1 MISVN
6 VAIVGGGAAGLFAA
20 LYGSKVI
27 LKSNRVSAPPFPG
40 SAEILIF
47 EKMPRPGRKI
57 GLTGKGRCNLTN
69 TKPWEEFSRHIHPKA
84 DFFRSAFYNCSNAK
98 VMELFQEC
106 GLPLVEERGN
116 RVFPRSMRAI
126 DVIDTLVAACKE
138 GGIPICT
145 NTAIKEIQ
153 PLPDAAGEGAASR
166 SLPDAAGDGATSRSL
181 PDAAGDGV
189 ASRSLH
195 DAAGDGATSRSLP
208 DAAGDGVASRSL
220 LDAAAGCR
228 FLLIGEDGRPVAAAR
243 SVIIA
248 TGGLSY
254 PSTGSTGDGY
264 TFAKRLGHTVTPL
277 FPSLT
282 ALIPENY
289 DQMWQCI
296 GETLHL
302 KNVQLSL
309 KYEGNILASE
319 FGDADFTNGGIE
331 GPIGYK
337 LSRRA
342 IELLSTNPASQAAP
356 AKQTPMAPQVSQA
369 QQVSL
374 AKQAFS
380 AQQSAQAKQTPLA
393 PQVSQAS
400 QESGARVRSQ
410 PLQLILDLK
419 PAVSREELATRLS
432 SLIRSKGRTAANL
445 QALLREVM
453 PALLIRPFLFA
464 HPALPMDPVKI
475 AKELKS
481 WQFTITGYV
490 GYNRAVVTAGG
501 VSLSELS
508 KKNLESKLH
517 KGLFFAGEVIDMD
530 CDTGGYNLQMAFST
544 GALAMRGALEK

>member
-27 LKSNRVSAPPFPG
+27 LKSNRVSAPPSSG

-153 PLPDAAGEGAASR
+153 PLPDAACDGVASR
-166 SLPDAAGDGATSRSL
+166 SLL
-181 PDAAGDGV
+181 DAAGDGV

-289 DQMWQCI
+289 DQMWQCV

-342 IELLSTNPASQAAP
+342 VELLSTNPPSQAAP
-356 AKQTPMAPQVSQA
+356 AQQAPLAQQVSQA
-369 QQVSL
+369 QQVSP
-374 AKQAFS
+374 AQQAFS

-432 SLIRSKGRTAANL
+432 SLIRSKGRAAANL
-445 QALLREVM
+445 QALLKEVM
-453 PALLIRPFLFA
+453 PVLLIRPFLMV

>member
-27 LKSNRVSAPPFPG
+27 LKSNRVSAPPSPG

-153 PLPDAAGEGAASR
+153 PLPDAAGGSASR
-166 SLPDAAGDGATSRSL
+166 SLPDAAGGGA
-181 PDAAGDGV
+181 
-189 ASRSLH
+189 ASGSLH
-195 DAAGDGATSRSLP
+195 
-208 DAAGDGVASRSL
+208 
-220 LDAAAGCR
+220 DAAAGCR

-342 IELLSTNPASQAAP
+342 VELLSTNPASQVLP
-356 AKQTPMAPQVSQA
+356 AKQVSPA
-369 QQVSL
+369 Q
-374 AKQAFS
+374 
-380 AQQSAQAKQTPLA
+380 
-393 PQVSQAS
+393 QVSQAS

-432 SLIRSKGRTAANL
+432 SIIRSKGRAAANL

-453 PALLIRPFLFA
+453 PVLLIRPFLMV

>member
-27 LKSNRVSAPPFPG
+27 LKSNRVSAPPSSG

-153 PLPDAAGEGAASR
+153 PISAAAGTAASFALPDAAGGSDSRSLPDAAGEGAAS
-166 SLPDAAGDGATSRSL
+166 L
-181 PDAAGDGV
+181 
-189 ASRSLH
+189 SLH
-195 DAAGDGATSRSLP
+195 
-208 DAAGDGVASRSL
+208 
-220 LDAAAGCR
+220 DAAAGCR
-228 FLLIGEDGRPVAAAR
+228 FLLIGADGRPVAAAR

-264 TFAKRLGHTVTPL
+264 TFAKRLGHTVPPL

-342 IELLSTNPASQAAP
+342 VELLSTNPASQAAQAKQVSPAQQAAP
-356 AKQTPMAPQVSQA
+356 AKQASGVRVTSSQ
-369 QQVSL
+369 
-374 AKQAFS
+374 
-380 AQQSAQAKQTPLA
+380 
-393 PQVSQAS
+393 
-400 QESGARVRSQ
+400 
-410 PLQLILDLK
+410 LQLILDLK

-432 SLIRSKGRTAANL
+432 SIIRSKGRAAANL

-453 PALLIRPFLFA
+453 PGMLIRPFLMV

>member
-27 LKSNRVSAPPFPG
+27 LKSNRVSAPPSSG

-153 PLPDAAGEGAASR
+153 PISAAAGTAASF
-166 SLPDAAGDGATSRSL
+166 A
-181 PDAAGDGV
+181 
-189 ASRSLH
+189 
-195 DAAGDGATSRSLP
+195 LP

-342 IELLSTNPASQAAP
+342 VELLSTNPASQATS
-356 AKQTPMAPQVSQA
+356 AKQAFSAQQEASAKQAPLAPQVSQA
-369 QQVSL
+369 QQV
-374 AKQAFS
+374 F
-380 AQQSAQAKQTPLA
+380 
-393 PQVSQAS
+393 QAS

-432 SLIRSKGRTAANL
+432 SLIRNKGRAAANL

-453 PALLIRPFLFA
+453 PVLLIRPFLFA

>member
-27 LKSNRVSAPPFPG
+27 LKSNRVSAPPSPG

-153 PLPDAAGEGAASR
+153 PISAAAGTAASFALPDAAGGSASR
-166 SLPDAAGDGATSRSL
+166 SLP
-181 PDAAGDGV
+181 
-189 ASRSLH
+189 
-195 DAAGDGATSRSLP
+195 
-208 DAAGDGVASRSL
+208 
-220 LDAAAGCR
+220 DAAAGCR

-309 KYEGNILASE
+309 KYEGNILATE

-342 IELLSTNPASQAAP
+342 VELLSTNPAPQAAQAKQAAP
-356 AKQTPMAPQVSQA
+356 AKQAPLAPQAAPA
-369 QQVSL
+369 QQVSS
-374 AKQAFS
+374 AQQVSPAQQAFS
-380 AQQSAQAKQTPLA
+380 AQQSAQAKQSSG
-393 PQVSQAS
+393 VRVKSSQ
-400 QESGARVRSQ
+400 
-410 PLQLILDLK
+410 LQLILDLK

-432 SLIRSKGRTAANL
+432 SIIRSKGRAAANL

-453 PALLIRPFLFA
+453 PGLLIRPFLMV

>member
-27 LKSNRVSAPPFPG
+27 LKSNRVSAPPSPG

-126 DVIDTLVAACKE
+126 DVIDTLVATCKE

-153 PLPDAAGEGAASR
+153 PLP
-166 SLPDAAGDGATSRSL
+166 
-181 PDAAGDGV
+181 
-189 ASRSLH
+189 
-195 DAAGDGATSRSLP
+195 
-208 DAAGDGVASRSL
+208 
-220 LDAAAGCR
+220 DAAAGCR

-289 DQMWQCI
+289 DQMWQSL

-337 LSRRA
+337 LGRRA
-342 IELLSTNPASQAAP
+342 VELLSTNPASQAAP
-356 AKQTPMAPQVSQA
+356 AKQAPLAPQVSQA
-369 QQVSL
+369 QQVSSAQQVSL
-374 AKQAFS
+374 AKQAS
-380 AQQSAQAKQTPLA
+380 GVRVKS
-393 PQVSQAS
+393 SQ
-400 QESGARVRSQ
+400 
-410 PLQLILDLK
+410 LQLILDLK

-432 SLIRSKGRTAANL
+432 SLIRSKGRAVANL

>member
-27 LKSNRVSAPPFPG
+27 LKSNRVSAPPSSG

-153 PLPDAAGEGAASR
+153 PLPDAAGDGVASR
-166 SLPDAAGDGATSRSL
+166 SLPDAAGGSASRSL
-181 PDAAGDGV
+181 P
-189 ASRSLH
+189 
-195 DAAGDGATSRSLP
+195 
-208 DAAGDGVASRSL
+208 
-220 LDAAAGCR
+220 DAAAGCR
-228 FLLIGEDGRPVAAAR
+228 FLLIGEDGRPVAAAH

-342 IELLSTNPASQAAP
+342 VELLSTNPASQAA
-356 AKQTPMAPQVSQA
+356 QA
-369 QQVSL
+369 QQ
-374 AKQAFS
+374 A
-380 AQQSAQAKQTPLA
+380 AQAKQTPLA
-393 PQVSQAS
+393 PQVSQAQQVSPAQQTAHAKQSSGVRVKSS
-400 QESGARVRSQ
+400 Q
-410 PLQLILDLK
+410 LQLILDLK
-419 PAVSREELATRLS
+419 PAVSREELASRLS
-432 SLIRSKGRTAANL
+432 SIIRSKGRAAANL

-453 PALLIRPFLFA
+453 PGMLIRPFLMV

-481 WQFTITGYV
+481 RQFTITGDV

-501 VSLSELS
+501 DSLSELS

>member
-27 LKSNRVSAPPFPG
+27 LKSNRVSAPPSPG

-153 PLPDAAGEGAASR
+153 PLPDAAGTAASF
-166 SLPDAAGDGATSRSL
+166 AL

-195 DAAGDGATSRSLP
+195 DAAGGGA
-208 DAAGDGVASRSL
+208 ASRSL
-220 LDAAAGCR
+220 HDAAAGCR

-342 IELLSTNPASQAAP
+342 VELLSTNPASQAA
-356 AKQTPMAPQVSQA
+356 Q
-369 QQVSL
+369 
-374 AKQAFS
+374 AKQAS
-380 AQQSAQAKQTPLA
+380 GVRVKS
-393 PQVSQAS
+393 SQ
-400 QESGARVRSQ
+400 
-410 PLQLILDLK
+410 LQLILDLK

-432 SLIRSKGRTAANL
+432 SIIRSKGRAAANL

-453 PALLIRPFLFA
+453 PGLLIRPFLMV

>member
-27 LKSNRVSAPPFPG
+27 LKSNRVSAPPSPG

-153 PLPDAAGEGAASR
+153 PLPDAAGGGAASR
-166 SLPDAAGDGATSRSL
+166 SLP
-181 PDAAGDGV
+181 
-189 ASRSLH
+189 
-195 DAAGDGATSRSLP
+195 
-208 DAAGDGVASRSL
+208 
-220 LDAAAGCR
+220 DAAAGCR

-342 IELLSTNPASQAAP
+342 VELLSTNPASQAAP
-356 AKQTPMAPQVSQA
+356 AKQASGVRVKSSQ
-369 QQVSL
+369 
-374 AKQAFS
+374 
-380 AQQSAQAKQTPLA
+380 
-393 PQVSQAS
+393 
-400 QESGARVRSQ
+400 
-410 PLQLILDLK
+410 LQLILDLK

-432 SLIRSKGRTAANL
+432 SIIRSKGRAAANL

>member
-27 LKSNRVSAPPFPG
+27 LKSNRVSAPPSPG
-40 SAEILIF
+40 SVEILIF

-153 PLPDAAGEGAASR
+153 PLPDAAGGGAASR
-166 SLPDAAGDGATSRSL
+166 SLP
-181 PDAAGDGV
+181 
-189 ASRSLH
+189 
-195 DAAGDGATSRSLP
+195 
-208 DAAGDGVASRSL
+208 
-220 LDAAAGCR
+220 DAAAGCR

-342 IELLSTNPASQAAP
+342 VELLSTNPPSQAAP
-356 AKQTPMAPQVSQA
+356 AQQAPLAQQVSPAPQVSQA

-380 AQQSAQAKQTPLA
+380 AQQAAPAKQA
-393 PQVSQAS
+393 SGVRVKSSQ
-400 QESGARVRSQ
+400 
-410 PLQLILDLK
+410 LQLILDLK

-432 SLIRSKGRTAANL
+432 SLIRSKGRAAANL

>member
-27 LKSNRVSAPPFPG
+27 LKSNRVSAPPSPG

-138 GGIPICT
+138 GGVPICT

-153 PLPDAAGEGAASR
+153 PLPDAAGDGVASRSLPDAAGGSASRSLPDAAGEGAASR
-166 SLPDAAGDGATSRSL
+166 SLPDT
-181 PDAAGDGV
+181 
-189 ASRSLH
+189 
-195 DAAGDGATSRSLP
+195 
-208 DAAGDGVASRSL
+208 
-220 LDAAAGCR
+220 AAGCR

-342 IELLSTNPASQAAP
+342 IELLSTNPASQAAQ
-356 AKQTPMAPQVSQA
+356 AKQAPLAQQVSPAPQVSQA

-380 AQQSAQAKQTPLA
+380 AQQAAPAKQA
-393 PQVSQAS
+393 SGVRVKSSQ
-400 QESGARVRSQ
+400 
-410 PLQLILDLK
+410 LQLILDLK
-419 PAVSREELATRLS
+419 PAVSKEELATRLS
-432 SLIRSKGRTAANL
+432 SIIRSKGRAAANL

-453 PALLIRPFLFA
+453 PGLLIRPFLMV

-501 VSLSELS
+501 ISLSELS

>member
-27 LKSNRVSAPPFPG
+27 LKSNRVSAPPSPG

-153 PLPDAAGEGAASR
+153 PLPDAAG
-166 SLPDAAGDGATSRSL
+166 
-181 PDAAGDGV
+181 
-189 ASRSLH
+189 
-195 DAAGDGATSRSLP
+195 
-208 DAAGDGVASRSL
+208 DGVASRSL

-289 DQMWQCI
+289 DQMWQSL

-342 IELLSTNPASQAAP
+342 VELLSTNPASQAAP
-356 AKQTPMAPQVSQA
+356 AKQASGVRGKSSQ
-369 QQVSL
+369 
-374 AKQAFS
+374 
-380 AQQSAQAKQTPLA
+380 
-393 PQVSQAS
+393 
-400 QESGARVRSQ
+400 
-410 PLQLILDLK
+410 LQLILDLK

-432 SLIRSKGRTAANL
+432 SLIRSKGRAAANL

>member
-27 LKSNRVSAPPFPG
+27 LKSNRVSAPPSPG

-98 VMELFQEC
+98 VIELFQEC

-153 PLPDAAGEGAASR
+153 PLPDAAGDGVASR
-166 SLPDAAGDGATSRSL
+166 SLPDAAGGSASRSL
-181 PDAAGDGV
+181 PDAAGEGA

-195 DAAGDGATSRSLP
+195 
-208 DAAGDGVASRSL
+208 
-220 LDAAAGCR
+220 DAAAGCR

-342 IELLSTNPASQAAP
+342 VELLSTNPASQVLP
-356 AKQTPMAPQVSQA
+356 A
-369 QQVSL
+369 QQ
-374 AKQAFS
+374 A
-380 AQQSAQAKQTPLA
+380 AQAKQA
-393 PQVSQAS
+393 SGVRVKSSQ
-400 QESGARVRSQ
+400 
-410 PLQLILDLK
+410 LQLILDLK

-432 SLIRSKGRTAANL
+432 SIIRSKGRAAANL

-453 PALLIRPFLFA
+453 PVLLIRPFLFA

-508 KKNLESKLH
+508 KKNFESKLH

>member
-27 LKSNRVSAPPFPG
+27 LKSNRVSAPPSSG

-153 PLPDAAGEGAASR
+153 PLPDAAGGGAASR
-166 SLPDAAGDGATSRSL
+166 SLP
-181 PDAAGDGV
+181 
-189 ASRSLH
+189 
-195 DAAGDGATSRSLP
+195 
-208 DAAGDGVASRSL
+208 
-220 LDAAAGCR
+220 DAAAGCR

-342 IELLSTNPASQAAP
+342 VELLSINPASQVLP
-356 AKQTPMAPQVSQA
+356 A
-369 QQVSL
+369 QQT
-374 AKQAFS
+374 FS
-380 AQQSAQAKQTPLA
+380 AQQATQAKQA
-393 PQVSQAS
+393 SGVRVKSSQ
-400 QESGARVRSQ
+400 
-410 PLQLILDLK
+410 LQLILDLK
-419 PAVSREELATRLS
+419 PAVSREELASRLS
-432 SLIRSKGRTAANL
+432 SIIRSKGRAAANL

-453 PALLIRPFLFA
+453 PGMLIRPFLFA

>member
-27 LKSNRVSAPPFPG
+27 LKSNRVSAPPSSG

-153 PLPDAAGEGAASR
+153 PLPDAAGGGAASFSLPDAAGDGAASR
-166 SLPDAAGDGATSRSL
+166 SLPDAAGGGAASRSL
-181 PDAAGDGV
+181 PDAAGEGA
-189 ASRSLH
+189 ASRSL
-195 DAAGDGATSRSLP
+195 TN
-208 DAAGDGVASRSL
+208 
-220 LDAAAGCR
+220 AAAGCR

-342 IELLSTNPASQAAP
+342 VELLSTNPASQAAP
-356 AKQTPMAPQVSQA
+356 AKQAPLAPQVSQA
-369 QQVSL
+369 QQVSQ

-380 AQQSAQAKQTPLA
+380 AQQAAPAKQTPLA
-393 PQVSQAS
+393 PQVSQAQ

-432 SLIRSKGRTAANL
+432 SIIRSKGRAAANL
-445 QALLREVM
+445 QALLKEVM
-453 PALLIRPFLFA
+453 PVLLIRPFLFA

>member
-27 LKSNRVSAPPFPG
+27 LKSNRVSAPPSPG

-126 DVIDTLVAACKE
+126 DVIDTLVVACKE

-153 PLPDAAGEGAASR
+153 PLPDAPGDGVASRSLPDAAGGSASRSLPDAAGEGAASR
-166 SLPDAAGDGATSRSL
+166 SL
-181 PDAAGDGV
+181 
-189 ASRSLH
+189 H
-195 DAAGDGATSRSLP
+195 
-208 DAAGDGVASRSL
+208 
-220 LDAAAGCR
+220 DAAAGCR

-342 IELLSTNPASQAAP
+342 VELLSTNPASQALP
-356 AKQTPMAPQVSQA
+356 AKQAFSA
-369 QQVSL
+369 QQAAS

-380 AQQSAQAKQTPLA
+380 AQQSAQAKQA
-393 PQVSQAS
+393 SGVRVKSSQ
-400 QESGARVRSQ
+400 
-410 PLQLILDLK
+410 LQLILDLK
-419 PAVSREELATRLS
+419 PAVSREELASRLS
-432 SLIRSKGRTAANL
+432 SIIRSKGRAAANL
-445 QALLREVM
+445 QVLLREVM

-481 WQFTITGYV
+481 WHFTITGYV

>member
-27 LKSNRVSAPPFPG
+27 LKSNRVSAPPSPG

-153 PLPDAAGEGAASR
+153 PLPDAAGGSASR
-166 SLPDAAGDGATSRSL
+166 SLPDAAGGGAASRSL
-181 PDAAGDGV
+181 HDAAGEGV

-195 DAAGDGATSRSLP
+195 DAA
-208 DAAGDGVASRSL
+208 AGF
-220 LDAAAGCR
+220 R

-342 IELLSTNPASQAAP
+342 VELLSTNPASQ
-356 AKQTPMAPQVSQA
+356 VLSA
-369 QQVSL
+369 QQT
-374 AKQAFS
+374 FS
-380 AQQSAQAKQTPLA
+380 AQQASQAKQA
-393 PQVSQAS
+393 SGVRVKSSQ
-400 QESGARVRSQ
+400 
-410 PLQLILDLK
+410 LQLILDLK

-432 SLIRSKGRTAANL
+432 SIIRSKGRAAANL

-453 PALLIRPFLFA
+453 PGLLIRPFLMV

>member
-1 MISVN
+1 M
-6 VAIVGGGAAGLFAA
+6 
-20 LYGSKVI
+20 
-27 LKSNRVSAPPFPG
+27 
-40 SAEILIF
+40 
-47 EKMPRPGRKI
+47 
-57 GLTGKGRCNLTN
+57 
-69 TKPWEEFSRHIHPKA
+69 
-84 DFFRSAFYNCSNAK
+84 
-98 VMELFQEC
+98 
-106 GLPLVEERGN
+106 
-116 RVFPRSMRAI
+116 
-126 DVIDTLVAACKE
+126 
-138 GGIPICT
+138 
-145 NTAIKEIQ
+145 
-153 PLPDAAGEGAASR
+153 
-166 SLPDAAGDGATSRSL
+166 
-181 PDAAGDGV
+181 
-189 ASRSLH
+189 
-195 DAAGDGATSRSLP
+195 
-208 DAAGDGVASRSL
+208 
-220 LDAAAGCR
+220 
-228 FLLIGEDGRPVAAAR
+228 AAAR

-342 IELLSTNPASQAAP
+342 VELLSTNPASQAAQ
-356 AKQTPMAPQVSQA
+356 AKQAPLAPQVSQA
-369 QQVSL
+369 QQVSQAKQVSL

-380 AQQSAQAKQTPLA
+380 AQQAAPAKQA
-393 PQVSQAS
+393 SGVRVKSSQ
-400 QESGARVRSQ
+400 
-410 PLQLILDLK
+410 LQLILDLK

-432 SLIRSKGRTAANL
+432 SIIRSKGRAAANL

>member
-27 LKSNRVSAPPFPG
+27 LKSNRVSAPPSSG

-84 DFFRSAFYNCSNAK
+84 DFFRSAFYNCSNVK

-153 PLPDAAGEGAASR
+153 PISAAAGTAASFALPDAAGGSA
-166 SLPDAAGDGATSRSL
+166 
-181 PDAAGDGV
+181 
-189 ASRSLH
+189 
-195 DAAGDGATSRSLP
+195 SRSLP

-220 LDAAAGCR
+220 LDAAGEGAASRSLHDAAAGCR
-228 FLLIGEDGRPVAAAR
+228 FLLIGEDGRTVAAAR

-342 IELLSTNPASQAAP
+342 IELLSTNLASQAAP
-356 AKQTPMAPQVSQA
+356 AKQAPLAQQVSQAQQVSPAPQVSQA

-380 AQQSAQAKQTPLA
+380 VQQSAPAKQTPLA

-419 PAVSREELATRLS
+419 PAVSREELASRLS
-432 SLIRSKGRTAANL
+432 SIIRSKGRAAANL

-481 WQFTITGYV
+481 WHFTITGYV

>member
-27 LKSNRVSAPPFPG
+27 LKSNRVSAPPSPG
-40 SAEILIF
+40 SVEILIF

-138 GGIPICT
+138 GGVPICT

-153 PLPDAAGEGAASR
+153 PLP
-166 SLPDAAGDGATSRSL
+166 
-181 PDAAGDGV
+181 
-189 ASRSLH
+189 
-195 DAAGDGATSRSLP
+195 
-208 DAAGDGVASRSL
+208 
-220 LDAAAGCR
+220 DAAAGCR

-342 IELLSTNPASQAAP
+342 VELLSTNPASQ
-356 AKQTPMAPQVSQA
+356 VLSA
-369 QQVSL
+369 QQT
-374 AKQAFS
+374 FS
-380 AQQSAQAKQTPLA
+380 AQQASQAKQA
-393 PQVSQAS
+393 SGVRVKSSQ
-400 QESGARVRSQ
+400 
-410 PLQLILDLK
+410 LQLILDLK

-432 SLIRSKGRTAANL
+432 SIIRSKGRAAANL

-453 PALLIRPFLFA
+453 PGMLIRPFLMV

>member
-27 LKSNRVSAPPFPG
+27 LKSNRVSAPPSPG

-153 PLPDAAGEGAASR
+153 PLPDAA
-166 SLPDAAGDGATSRSL
+166 
-181 PDAAGDGV
+181 
-189 ASRSLH
+189 
-195 DAAGDGATSRSLP
+195 
-208 DAAGDGVASRSL
+208 
-220 LDAAAGCR
+220 AGCR

-282 ALIPENY
+282 ALIPESY

-342 IELLSTNPASQAAP
+342 VELLSTNPASQVLPAQQAFSAQQAAP
-356 AKQTPMAPQVSQA
+356 AKQAPLAPQVSQA
-369 QQVSL
+369 QQV
-374 AKQAFS
+374 F
-380 AQQSAQAKQTPLA
+380 
-393 PQVSQAS
+393 QAS

-410 PLQLILDLK
+410 PLQLIIDLK
-419 PAVSREELATRLS
+419 PAVSREELASRLS
-432 SLIRSKGRTAANL
+432 SIIRSKGRAAANL
-445 QALLREVM
+445 QALLKEVM
-453 PALLIRPFLFA
+453 PVLLIRPFLFA

>member
-27 LKSNRVSAPPFPG
+27 LKSNRVSAPPSPG

-153 PLPDAAGEGAASR
+153 PLPDAA
-166 SLPDAAGDGATSRSL
+166 
-181 PDAAGDGV
+181 
-189 ASRSLH
+189 
-195 DAAGDGATSRSLP
+195 
-208 DAAGDGVASRSL
+208 
-220 LDAAAGCR
+220 AGCR

-289 DQMWQCI
+289 YQMWQCI

-319 FGDADFTNGGIE
+319 FGDTDFTNGGIE

-342 IELLSTNPASQAAP
+342 VELLSTNPASQAA
-356 AKQTPMAPQVSQA
+356 QA
-369 QQVSL
+369 QQ
-374 AKQAFS
+374 A
-380 AQQSAQAKQTPLA
+380 AQAKQTPLA

-432 SLIRSKGRTAANL
+432 SIIRSKGRAAANL

-453 PALLIRPFLFA
+453 PVLLIRPFLFA
-464 HPALPMDPVKI
+464 HPALHMDPVKI

>member
-27 LKSNRVSAPPFPG
+27 LKSNRVSAPPSPG

-69 TKPWEEFSRHIHPKA
+69 TKPWEEFSQHIHPKA

-166 SLPDAAGDGATSRSL
+166 SLPDAAGEGA
-181 PDAAGDGV
+181 

-195 DAAGDGATSRSLP
+195 
-208 DAAGDGVASRSL
+208 
-220 LDAAAGCR
+220 DAAAGCR
-228 FLLIGEDGRPVAAAR
+228 FLLIGEDGSPVAAAR

-342 IELLSTNPASQAAP
+342 VELLSTNPASQAAP
-356 AKQTPMAPQVSQA
+356 AKQAPLA

-374 AKQAFS
+374 AS
-380 AQQSAQAKQTPLA
+380 
-393 PQVSQAS
+393 QVSQAS

-432 SLIRSKGRTAANL
+432 SLIRSKGRAAANL

-453 PALLIRPFLFA
+453 PGLLIRPFLMV

>member
-27 LKSNRVSAPPFPG
+27 LKSNRVSAPPSPG

-153 PLPDAAGEGAASR
+153 PLP
-166 SLPDAAGDGATSRSL
+166 
-181 PDAAGDGV
+181 
-189 ASRSLH
+189 
-195 DAAGDGATSRSLP
+195 
-208 DAAGDGVASRSL
+208 
-220 LDAAAGCR
+220 DAAAGCR

-342 IELLSTNPASQAAP
+342 IELLSTNPASQVLP
-356 AKQTPMAPQVSQA
+356 AKQASGVRVKSSQ
-369 QQVSL
+369 
-374 AKQAFS
+374 
-380 AQQSAQAKQTPLA
+380 
-393 PQVSQAS
+393 
-400 QESGARVRSQ
+400 
-410 PLQLILDLK
+410 LQLILDLK
-419 PAVSREELATRLS
+419 PAVSREELASRLS
-432 SLIRSKGRTAANL
+432 SIIRSKGRAAANL

-453 PALLIRPFLFA
+453 PGMLIRPFLFA

>member
-27 LKSNRVSAPPFPG
+27 LKSNRVSAPPSSG

-153 PLPDAAGEGAASR
+153 P
-166 SLPDAAGDGATSRSL
+166 
-181 PDAAGDGV
+181 
-189 ASRSLH
+189 
-195 DAAGDGATSRSLP
+195 LP

-342 IELLSTNPASQAAP
+342 VELLSTNPASQVLP
-356 AKQTPMAPQVSQA
+356 AQ
-369 QQVSL
+369 
-374 AKQAFS
+374 QAFS
-380 AQQSAQAKQTPLA
+380 AQQAAPAKQ
-393 PQVSQAS
+393 S
-400 QESGARVRSQ
+400 SG
-410 PLQLILDLK
+410 K
-419 PAVSREELATRLS
+419 S
-432 SLIRSKGRTAANL
+432 SGTS
-445 QALLREVM
+445 
-453 PALLIRPFLFA
+453 
-464 HPALPMDPVKI
+464 
-475 AKELKS
+475 
-481 WQFTITGYV
+481 
-490 GYNRAVVTAGG
+490 
-501 VSLSELS
+501 
-508 KKNLESKLH
+508 
-517 KGLFFAGEVIDMD
+517 
-530 CDTGGYNLQMAFST
+530 
-544 GALAMRGALEK
+544 

>member
-27 LKSNRVSAPPFPG
+27 LKSNRVSAPPSPG

-153 PLPDAAGEGAASR
+153 PLPDTAGTAASFALPDAAGGSASR
-166 SLPDAAGDGATSRSL
+166 SLPDAAGGGA
-181 PDAAGDGV
+181 

-195 DAAGDGATSRSLP
+195 DAAGDGT
-208 DAAGDGVASRSL
+208 ASRSL
-220 LDAAAGCR
+220 HDAAAGCR
-228 FLLIGEDGRPVAAAR
+228 FLLIGEDGRPVAAAS

-289 DQMWQCI
+289 DQMWQSL

-342 IELLSTNPASQAAP
+342 VELLSTNPASQAAP
-356 AKQTPMAPQVSQA
+356 AQQAPLA

-380 AQQSAQAKQTPLA
+380 AQQSAQAKQSSG
-393 PQVSQAS
+393 VRVKSSQ
-400 QESGARVRSQ
+400 
-410 PLQLILDLK
+410 LQLILDLK
-419 PAVSREELATRLS
+419 PSVSREELATRLS
-432 SLIRSKGRTAANL
+432 SIIRSKGRAAANL

-453 PALLIRPFLFA
+453 PGMLIRPFLFA

>member
-27 LKSNRVSAPPFPG
+27 LKSNRVSAPPSSG

-153 PLPDAAGEGAASR
+153 PLPDASGEGAASR
-166 SLPDAAGDGATSRSL
+166 SLP
-181 PDAAGDGV
+181 
-189 ASRSLH
+189 
-195 DAAGDGATSRSLP
+195 
-208 DAAGDGVASRSL
+208 
-220 LDAAAGCR
+220 DAAAGCR

-342 IELLSTNPASQAAP
+342 VALLSTNPASQAAP
-356 AKQTPMAPQVSQA
+356 AKQTPLAPQVSQA
-369 QQVSL
+369 QQVSP
-374 AKQAFS
+374 
-380 AQQSAQAKQTPLA
+380 AQQSAQAKQSSG
-393 PQVSQAS
+393 VRVKSSQ
-400 QESGARVRSQ
+400 
-410 PLQLILDLK
+410 LQLILDLK

-432 SLIRSKGRTAANL
+432 SLIRSKGRAAANL

>member
-27 LKSNRVSAPPFPG
+27 LKSNRVSAPSSSG

-153 PLPDAAGEGAASR
+153 PLPDAAGEGVASR
-166 SLPDAAGDGATSRSL
+166 SLP
-181 PDAAGDGV
+181 
-189 ASRSLH
+189 
-195 DAAGDGATSRSLP
+195 
-208 DAAGDGVASRSL
+208 
-220 LDAAAGCR
+220 DAAAGCR

-342 IELLSTNPASQAAP
+342 VELLSINPASQAAP
-356 AKQTPMAPQVSQA
+356 AKQAPLAQQVSQA
-369 QQVSL
+369 QQVS
-374 AKQAFS
+374 
-380 AQQSAQAKQTPLA
+380 P
-393 PQVSQAS
+393 AS

-419 PAVSREELATRLS
+419 PAVSREELASRLS
-432 SLIRSKGRTAANL
+432 SIIRSKGRAAANL

>member
-27 LKSNRVSAPPFPG
+27 LKSNRVSAPPSSG

-153 PLPDAAGEGAASR
+153 PLPDAAGDGVASR
-166 SLPDAAGDGATSRSL
+166 SLPDAAGGSASRSL
-181 PDAAGDGV
+181 P
-189 ASRSLH
+189 
-195 DAAGDGATSRSLP
+195 
-208 DAAGDGVASRSL
+208 
-220 LDAAAGCR
+220 DAAAGCR

-342 IELLSTNPASQAAP
+342 VELLSTNPASQAA
-356 AKQTPMAPQVSQA
+356 QA
-369 QQVSL
+369 QQ
-374 AKQAFS
+374 A
-380 AQQSAQAKQTPLA
+380 AQAKQTPLA
-393 PQVSQAS
+393 PQVSQAQQVSPAQQSAQAKQSSGVRVKSS
-400 QESGARVRSQ
+400 Q
-410 PLQLILDLK
+410 LQLILDLK
-419 PAVSREELATRLS
+419 PAVSREELASRLS
-432 SLIRSKGRTAANL
+432 SIIRSKGRAAANL

-453 PALLIRPFLFA
+453 PGMLIRPFLMV

>member
-27 LKSNRVSAPPFPG
+27 LKSNRVSAPPSPG

-153 PLPDAAGEGAASR
+153 PLPDAAGGGAASR
-166 SLPDAAGDGATSRSL
+166 SLPDAAGGSASRSL
-181 PDAAGDGV
+181 PDAAGEGA

-195 DAAGDGATSRSLP
+195 
-208 DAAGDGVASRSL
+208 
-220 LDAAAGCR
+220 DAAAGCR

-342 IELLSTNPASQAAP
+342 VELLSTNPASQ
-356 AKQTPMAPQVSQA
+356 VLSA
-369 QQVSL
+369 QQVSP
-374 AKQAFS
+374 AK
-380 AQQSAQAKQTPLA
+380 
-393 PQVSQAS
+393 QVSQAS
-400 QESGARVRSQ
+400 HESGARVRSQ

-432 SLIRSKGRTAANL
+432 SIIRSKGRAAANL

-453 PALLIRPFLFA
+453 PVLLIRPFLFA

>member
-27 LKSNRVSAPPFPG
+27 LKSNRVSAPPSSG

-69 TKPWEEFSRHIHPKA
+69 TKPWEEFSQHIHPKA

-153 PLPDAAGEGAASR
+153 PLPDAAGGGAASR
-166 SLPDAAGDGATSRSL
+166 SLPDAAGGSASRSL
-181 PDAAGDGV
+181 P
-189 ASRSLH
+189 
-195 DAAGDGATSRSLP
+195 
-208 DAAGDGVASRSL
+208 
-220 LDAAAGCR
+220 DAAAGCR
-228 FLLIGEDGRPVAAAR
+228 FLLIGEDGRPVAAAH

-342 IELLSTNPASQAAP
+342 VELLSTNPPSQAAP
-356 AKQTPMAPQVSQA
+356 AQQAPLAQQVSPAPQVSQA

-380 AQQSAQAKQTPLA
+380 AQQAAPAKQA
-393 PQVSQAS
+393 SGVRVKSSQ
-400 QESGARVRSQ
+400 
-410 PLQLILDLK
+410 LQLILDLK

-432 SLIRSKGRTAANL
+432 SLIRSKGRAAANL

>member
-27 LKSNRVSAPPFPG
+27 LKSNRVSAPPSSG

-153 PLPDAAGEGAASR
+153 PLPDAAGDGVASR
-166 SLPDAAGDGATSRSL
+166 SLPDAAGGSASRSL
-181 PDAAGDGV
+181 P
-189 ASRSLH
+189 
-195 DAAGDGATSRSLP
+195 
-208 DAAGDGVASRSL
+208 
-220 LDAAAGCR
+220 DAAAGCR

-342 IELLSTNPASQAAP
+342 VELLSTNPPSQAAP
-356 AKQTPMAPQVSQA
+356 AQQAPLAQQVSPAPQVSQA

-380 AQQSAQAKQTPLA
+380 AQQAAQAKQTPLA

-432 SLIRSKGRTAANL
+432 SLIRSKGRAAANL

>member
-27 LKSNRVSAPPFPG
+27 LKSNRVSAPPSPG

-153 PLPDAAGEGAASR
+153 PISAAAGTAASFALPDAAAGTVASFALPDAVGGSASR
-166 SLPDAAGDGATSRSL
+166 SLPDAAGGSASRSL
-181 PDAAGDGV
+181 PNAAGDGV
-189 ASRSLH
+189 ASRSL
-195 DAAGDGATSRSLP
+195 P
-208 DAAGDGVASRSL
+208 
-220 LDAAAGCR
+220 DAAAGCR

-342 IELLSTNPASQAAP
+342 VELLSTNPAQQVLP
-356 AKQTPMAPQVSQA
+356 AKQA
-369 QQVSL
+369 
-374 AKQAFS
+374 
-380 AQQSAQAKQTPLA
+380 PLA
-393 PQVSQAS
+393 PQVSPAKQAS
-400 QESGARVRSQ
+400 GVRVKSSQ
-410 PLQLILDLK
+410 LQLILDLK

-432 SLIRSKGRTAANL
+432 SIIRSKGRAAANL

-453 PALLIRPFLFA
+453 PGMLIRPFLMV

-501 VSLSELS
+501 VSLAELS

>member
-27 LKSNRVSAPPFPG
+27 LKSNRVSAPPSPG

-153 PLPDAAGEGAASR
+153 PLPDAAGG
-166 SLPDAAGDGATSRSL
+166 
-181 PDAAGDGV
+181 GV
-189 ASRSLH
+189 ASF
-195 DAAGDGATSRSLP
+195 SLP
-208 DAAGDGVASRSL
+208 
-220 LDAAAGCR
+220 DAAAGCR

-342 IELLSTNPASQAAP
+342 VELLSTNPASQVLP
-356 AKQTPMAPQVSQA
+356 AQ
-369 QQVSL
+369 
-374 AKQAFS
+374 QAFS
-380 AQQSAQAKQTPLA
+380 AQQAAPAKQTPLA

-432 SLIRSKGRTAANL
+432 SIIRSKGRAAANL
-445 QALLREVM
+445 QALLKEVM
-453 PALLIRPFLFA
+453 PVLLIRPFLFA

>member
-27 LKSNRVSAPPFPG
+27 LKSNRVSAPPSPG

-153 PLPDAAGEGAASR
+153 PLPDAA
-166 SLPDAAGDGATSRSL
+166 
-181 PDAAGDGV
+181 
-189 ASRSLH
+189 
-195 DAAGDGATSRSLP
+195 
-208 DAAGDGVASRSL
+208 
-220 LDAAAGCR
+220 AGCR

-342 IELLSTNPASQAAP
+342 VELISTNPASQVLP
-356 AKQTPMAPQVSQA
+356 
-369 QQVSL
+369 

-380 AQQSAQAKQTPLA
+380 AQQATQAKQA
-393 PQVSQAS
+393 SGVRVKSSQ
-400 QESGARVRSQ
+400 
-410 PLQLILDLK
+410 LQLILDLK
-419 PAVSREELATRLS
+419 PAVSREELASRLS
-432 SLIRSKGRTAANL
+432 SLIRSKGRAAANL
-445 QALLREVM
+445 QALLKEVM
-453 PALLIRPFLFA
+453 PVLLIRPFLMV
-464 HPALPMDPVKI
+464 HPALTMDPVKI

>member
-27 LKSNRVSAPPFPG
+27 LKSNRVSAPPSPG

-153 PLPDAAGEGAASR
+153 PLPDAA
-166 SLPDAAGDGATSRSL
+166 
-181 PDAAGDGV
+181 
-189 ASRSLH
+189 
-195 DAAGDGATSRSLP
+195 
-208 DAAGDGVASRSL
+208 
-220 LDAAAGCR
+220 AGCR

-342 IELLSTNPASQAAP
+342 VELLSTNPAQQAAP
-356 AKQTPMAPQVSQA
+356 AKQAPLAQQVSPAPQVSQA

-380 AQQSAQAKQTPLA
+380 AQQAAPAKQA
-393 PQVSQAS
+393 SGVRVKSSQ
-400 QESGARVRSQ
+400 
-410 PLQLILDLK
+410 LQLILDLK
-419 PAVSREELATRLS
+419 PAVSREELASRLS
-432 SLIRSKGRTAANL
+432 SIIRSKGRAAANL

>member
-27 LKSNRVSAPPFPG
+27 LKSNRVSAPPSPG

-153 PLPDAAGEGAASR
+153 P
-166 SLPDAAGDGATSRSL
+166 
-181 PDAAGDGV
+181 
-189 ASRSLH
+189 
-195 DAAGDGATSRSLP
+195 LP

-342 IELLSTNPASQAAP
+342 VELLSTNPASQVLP
-356 AKQTPMAPQVSQA
+356 AQQVFSAQQVSQA

-380 AQQSAQAKQTPLA
+380 AQQAAQAKQAFSAQQAA
-393 PQVSQAS
+393 PAKQAS
-400 QESGARVRSQ
+400 GVRVKSSQ
-410 PLQLILDLK
+410 LQLILDLK

-432 SLIRSKGRTAANL
+432 SLIRSKGRAAANL

>member
-27 LKSNRVSAPPFPG
+27 LKSNRVSAPPSPG

-153 PLPDAAGEGAASR
+153 P
-166 SLPDAAGDGATSRSL
+166 
-181 PDAAGDGV
+181 
-189 ASRSLH
+189 
-195 DAAGDGATSRSLP
+195 LP

-342 IELLSTNPASQAAP
+342 VELLSTNPASQAAP
-356 AKQTPMAPQVSQA
+356 AKQASGVRVKSSQ
-369 QQVSL
+369 
-374 AKQAFS
+374 
-380 AQQSAQAKQTPLA
+380 
-393 PQVSQAS
+393 
-400 QESGARVRSQ
+400 
-410 PLQLILDLK
+410 LQLILDLK
-419 PAVSREELATRLS
+419 PAVSREELASRLS
-432 SLIRSKGRTAANL
+432 SIIRSKGRAAANL

-453 PALLIRPFLFA
+453 PGMLIRPFLMV